1 MSDSFVHLHLHTE
14 YSLLDGAVKIAD
26 LMAKVN
32 RCKMPAV
39 AMTDHGNLYGAIDFY
54 KQASKAGVKPIIGS
68 EVYLS
73 PGSMYEK
80 KKVPGLPNA
89 HHLTLLAKNAVG
101 YENLVRLVSQA
112 HLDGFY
118 YKPRIDKEALNK
130 YSEGIICL
138 SGCINGEI
146 NYWIQQDQL
155 KIAREKLSEYVD
167 IYGKDNFYL
176 EMHDHGMDQQ
186 RICNRQLLEF
196 CGEFSLKPVAANDV
210 HFLNRKD
217 HEAHDVLI
225 CIGTGKMVLDE
236 NRMRYSPEVH
246 FKTAREMRQL
256 FKEVPVA
263 CDNTLE
269 IAEKINFDLVLDS
282 TSSERYPEY
291 EVNLSSSREDYF
303 RELCEE
309 GLIERYGSERAK
321 NDEEL
326 RNRLDYEIGIME
338 RMGFVS
344 YFLITW
350 DFIKWA
356 KDNKIPVGPGRGSAA
371 GSLVAYVLG
380 ITDLDPLRYGLIFER
395 FLNPERVSPPDVDV
409 DFCQTRR
416 PEVIEY
422 VRQKYGEKCVS
433 HIITFGTLGAKS
445 VVRDVGRVMG
455 WSYGEADRIAKMIPN
470 ELGITLTSARKK
482 NPELKEAIA
491 SEPATEQLWEYSTF
505 LEGLTRGVG
514 IHAAGI
520 VIGDCELDVHVPLT
534 RGNENEVVTQ
544 YAMKPLTD
552 LGMLKMDFLGLK
564 TLTVIQDAVDIIN
577 IKQSNFD
584 ISNIPIDDKKTFALL
599 NAGETCGVFQ
609 LESGGMVALCKQ
621 FGVNRIEDII
631 ALIALYR
638 PGPMELIP
646 DFIDRKKG
654 KKKVEYLHPLLEE
667 VSKETHGILIYQE
680 QVQKAANVLAGYS
693 LGDADL
699 LRRAMGKKDPDEMAK
714 QRTIFVEGCKKYN
727 EIADKKANG
736 IFDLLEKFAG
746 YGFNKSH
753 SAAYGLIS
761 YQTAYLKANY
771 PVEFM
776 SALLS
781 NEINNTD
788 KISVF
793 VEECKSMGI
802 KVLPPD
808 VNKSQLKFSPE
819 YSEEDNIY
827 SIRYGL
833 AAIKNVGSA
842 AMNLAVTERNQS
854 GDYSSADDFARRLES
869 RSVNK
874 KILESLTKAG
884 AFDFSEEERA
894 SIFSRID
901 TIISAAS
908 LAQKDRVSGQTSLFD
923 EDTDYGSSQTNM
935 FNNVEVEFEPWNEDE
950 ILAAERELLGF
961 YVTGHPLDAYR
972 AYFSSGNYRRL
983 SELQDLREN
992 KKYSFMGRI
1001 AGLEK
1006 MFTKKA
1012 GKPFAKLNFE
1022 EFTGQTEV
1030 MVWSEVF
1037 VRSTEVLQVGAVIEL
1052 LGKVELDSRT
1062 ETKRLTAE
1070 KITPISKPIV
1080 DSNFK
1085 IEESKVNDPLV
1096 KSSDGLQ
1103 NENQKSGVNVYLKS
1117 GVHDKRDLHKIRDI
1131 LMAHPGD
1138 NTVRIQYTTS
1148 NGSTV
1153 WLKAGPRYLVN
1164 DCENLRA
1171 ELANWMR

>member
-73 PGSMYEK
+73 PGPMNER

-101 YENLVRLVSQA
+101 YENLVRLVSLA

-167 IYGKDNFYL
+167 IYGKDDFYL

-246 FKTAREMRQL
+246 FKTAKEMRQL

-269 IAEKINFDLVLDS
+269 IAEKIDFDMVLDS

-291 EVNLSSSREDYF
+291 EVNLGSSREDYF

-309 GLIERYGSERAK
+309 GLIDRYGSERAK
-321 NDEEL
+321 NDKEL
-326 RNRLDYEIGIME
+326 RERLDYEIGIME

-371 GSLVAYVLG
+371 GSIVAYVLG

-564 TLTVIQDAVDIIN
+564 TLTVIQDAVDLIN
-577 IKQSNFD
+577 REGSDFD
-584 ISNIPIDDKKTFALL
+584 ISNIPIDDEKTFELL

-699 LRRAMGKKDPDEMAK
+699 
-714 QRTIFVEGCKKYN
+714 
-727 EIADKKANG
+727 
-736 IFDLLEKFAG
+736 
-746 YGFNKSH
+746 
-753 SAAYGLIS
+753 
-761 YQTAYLKANY
+761 
-771 PVEFM
+771 
-776 SALLS
+776 
-781 NEINNTD
+781 
-788 KISVF
+788 
-793 VEECKSMGI
+793 
-802 KVLPPD
+802 
-808 VNKSQLKFSPE
+808 
-819 YSEEDNIY
+819 
-827 SIRYGL
+827 
-833 AAIKNVGSA
+833 
-842 AMNLAVTERNQS
+842 
-854 GDYSSADDFARRLES
+854 
-869 RSVNK
+869 
-874 KILESLTKAG
+874 
-884 AFDFSEEERA
+884 
-894 SIFSRID
+894 
-901 TIISAAS
+901 
-908 LAQKDRVSGQTSLFD
+908 
-923 EDTDYGSSQTNM
+923 
-935 FNNVEVEFEPWNEDE
+935 
-950 ILAAERELLGF
+950 
-961 YVTGHPLDAYR
+961 
-972 AYFSSGNYRRL
+972 
-983 SELQDLREN
+983 
-992 KKYSFMGRI
+992 
-1001 AGLEK
+1001 
-1006 MFTKKA
+1006 
-1012 GKPFAKLNFE
+1012 
-1022 EFTGQTEV
+1022 
-1030 MVWSEVF
+1030 
-1037 VRSTEVLQVGAVIEL
+1037 
-1052 LGKVELDSRT
+1052 
-1062 ETKRLTAE
+1062 
-1070 KITPISKPIV
+1070 
-1080 DSNFK
+1080 
-1085 IEESKVNDPLV
+1085 
-1096 KSSDGLQ
+1096 
-1103 NENQKSGVNVYLKS
+1103 
-1117 GVHDKRDLHKIRDI
+1117 
-1131 LMAHPGD
+1131 
-1138 NTVRIQYTTS
+1138 
-1148 NGSTV
+1148 
-1153 WLKAGPRYLVN
+1153 
-1164 DCENLRA
+1164 
-1171 ELANWMR
+1171 

>member
-155 KIAREKLSEYVD
+155 DIAREKLSEFVD
-167 IYGKDNFYL
+167 IYGKDDFYL

-186 RICNRQLLEF
+186 RLCNRQLLEF

-246 FKTAREMRQL
+246 FKTAKEMRQL

-269 IAEKINFDLVLDS
+269 IAEKIDFDMVLDS

-291 EVNLSSSREDYF
+291 EVNLASSREDYF

-309 GLIERYGSERAK
+309 GLVERYGSERAK

-714 QRTIFVEGCKKYN
+714 QRTIFVEGCKKFN

-819 YSEEDNIY
+819 YSEEDNID

-842 AMNLAVTERNQS
+842 AMNLAVIERNQS

-961 YVTGHPLDAYR
+961 YVTGHPLDSYR

-1080 DSNFK
+1080 DSNSK
-1085 IEESKVNDPLV
+1085 IEESIVNESLLKP
-1096 KSSDGLQ
+1096 SDSLR
-1103 NENQKSGVNVYLKS
+1103 NENQKPGVNVYLKS
-1117 GVHDKRDLHKIRDI
+1117 GVHDKSDLHKIRDI
-1131 LMAHPGD
+1131 LMDHPGD
-1138 NTVRIQYTTS
+1138 NTVGIQYTTS

>member
-155 KIAREKLSEYVD
+155 DIAREKLSEFVD
-167 IYGKDNFYL
+167 IYGKDDFYL

-186 RICNRQLLEF
+186 RLCNRQLLEF

-246 FKTAREMRQL
+246 FKTAKEMRQL

-269 IAEKINFDLVLDS
+269 IAEKIDFDMVLDS

-291 EVNLSSSREDYF
+291 EVNLASSREDYF

-309 GLIERYGSERAK
+309 GLVERYGSERAK

-714 QRTIFVEGCKKYN
+714 QRTIFVEGCKKFN

-819 YSEEDNIY
+819 YSEEDNID

-961 YVTGHPLDAYR
+961 YVTGHPLDSYR
-972 AYFSSGNYRRL
+972 EYFSSGNYRRL

-1080 DSNFK
+1080 DSNSK
-1085 IEESKVNDPLV
+1085 IEESIVNESLLKP
-1096 KSSDGLQ
+1096 SDSLR
-1103 NENQKSGVNVYLKS
+1103 NENQKPGVNVYLKS
-1117 GVHDKRDLHKIRDI
+1117 GVHDKSDLHKIRDI
-1131 LMAHPGD
+1131 LMDHPGD
-1138 NTVRIQYTTS
+1138 NTVGIQYTTS

>member
-26 LMAKVN
+26 LMSKVN

-73 PGSMYEK
+73 PGPMSER

-167 IYGKDNFYL
+167 IYGKDDFYL

-291 EVNLSSSREDYF
+291 EVNLASSREDYF

-326 RNRLDYEIGIME
+326 RNRLYYEIGIME

-577 IKQSNFD
+577 INQSNFN

-621 FGVNRIEDII
+621 FGVDRIEDII

-714 QRTIFVEGCKKYN
+714 QRTIFVEGCKKHN
-727 EIADKKANG
+727 EIPDKKANG

-819 YSEEDNIY
+819 YSEEDNIA

-842 AMNLAVTERNQS
+842 AMNLAVNERNQS

-884 AFDFSEEERA
+884 AFDFSGEERA

-908 LAQKDRVSGQTSLFD
+908 LAQKDRVSGQASLFD

-935 FNNVEVEFEPWNEDE
+935 FNDVEIEFQPWNEDE

-961 YVTGHPLDAYR
+961 YVTGHPLDSYR
-972 AYFSSGNYRRL
+972 SHFSSGNYRRL

-1037 VRSTEVLQVGAVIEL
+1037 LRSTEVLQVGAVIEL

-1070 KITPISKPIV
+1070 RITPINKSTV
-1080 DSNFK
+1080 DSNVHV
-1085 IEESKVNDPLV
+1085 EESYASNSTVDHNDSLRNKNR
-1096 KSSDGLQ
+1096 KSDI
-1103 NENQKSGVNVYLKS
+1103 NVYLKN
-1117 GVHDKRDLHKIRDI
+1117 GVHDSSDLHKIRDI
-1131 LMAHPGD
+1131 LMAHPGE
-1138 NTVRIQYTTS
+1138 NVVRIQYTTS
-1148 NGSTV
+1148 DGSKV

-1164 DCENLRA
+1164 DCENLRT
-1171 ELANWMR
+1171 ELSNWMR